1 MRDMTVKIVVP
12 ICGKREFIWIGVF
25 MVWRV
30 SNILVTMP
38 QCDPMN
44 INGTP
49 TRTLRAHPEQRIID
63 IIDQTRLPH
72 ALHWLRVSTLDEA
85 AHSIRAMQVRGAPL
99 IGAAAAYGLAIALTN
114 DASDAH
120 LQQAAQLLRSTR
132 PTAVNLHW
140 ALTRMEA
147 ALKPLPAAQR
157 LTAAWQEASA
167 IAEEDVL
174 QNAAIGQHGLG
185 LFRQIAHHS
194 SKVLNI
200 MTHCNAG
207 WLATVDWGTALSP
220 VYAADDAGLPIHVW
234 VSETRPRNQ
243 GLLTA
248 WELAQHGVPH
258 TLIADNAAGILMREG
273 KVDAVIVGADRI
285 AANGDVAN
293 KVGTYLKALA
303 CADNGIPFYVAA
315 PRSTL
320 DFACPDG
327 AAIPIEERDGDEFRR
342 VHGLDARG
350 VPSALHQLPD
360 REAVAN
366 PAFDVTPARLVT
378 AIITERGICPANQ
391 LAMLYPESANV

>member
-1 MRDMTVKIVVP
+1 
-12 ICGKREFIWIGVF
+12 
-25 MVWRV
+25 
-30 SNILVTMP
+30 
-38 QCDPMN
+38 MN
-44 INGTP
+44 IDGTP
-49 TRTLRAHPEQRIID
+49 TRTLRAHPERRAIN

-72 ALHWLRVSTLDEA
+72 ALHWLRVATLDEA
-85 AHSIRAMQVRGAPL
+85 AHAIRAMQVRGAPL
-99 IGAAAAYGLAIALTN
+99 IGATAAYGLAIALGD
-114 DASDAH
+114 DASESR
-120 LQQAAQLLRSTR
+120 LRHALAVLGATR

-140 ALTRMEA
+140 ALQRMQAALWPLSPEKRQAAAWTEA
-147 ALKPLPAAQR
+147 A
-157 LTAAWQEASA
+157 A
-167 IAEEDVL
+167 IAEEDVA
-174 QNAAIGQHGLG
+174 QNAAIGRHGLD
-185 LFRQIAHHS
+185 LFRQVS
-194 SKVLNI
+194 RRQGTTLNI

-220 VYAADDAGLPIHVW
+220 VYTAHDAGLPVHVW

-327 AAIPIEERDGDEFRR
+327 TAIPIEERDGDEFRL
-342 VHGLDARG
+342 VHGLDHHG
-350 VPSALHQLPD
+350 VPGALQQLSSG
-360 REAVAN
+360 EAVAN
-366 PAFDVTPARLVT
+366 PAFDVTPARLVS
-378 AIITERGICPANQ
+378 AIITERGVCPASREG
-391 LAMLYPESANV
+391 LLGLYPEEKHG

>member
-1 MRDMTVKIVVP
+1 
-12 ICGKREFIWIGVF
+12 
-25 MVWRV
+25 
-30 SNILVTMP
+30 
-38 QCDPMN
+38 MN
-44 INGTP
+44 IDSIP
-49 TRTLRAHPEQRIID
+49 TRTLHAHPERRVID

-72 ALHWLRVSTLDEA
+72 ALHWMRVAKLDEA
-85 AHSIRAMQVRGAPL
+85 AHAIRAMQVRGAPL
-99 IGAAAAYGLAIALTN
+99 IGVTAAYGLAIALTA

-120 LQQAAQLLRSTR
+120 LQQAAAVLRSTR

-140 ALTRMEA
+140 ALHRMESV
-147 ALKPLPAAQR
+147 LVPLAPEKRCQ
-157 LTAAWQEASA
+157 AAWVEAAA
-167 IAEEDVL
+167 IAEEDVA
-174 QNAAIGQHGLG
+174 QNAAIGRHGLG
-185 LFRQIAHHS
+185 LFRQIARRQGS
-194 SKVLNI
+194 GPNSALNI

-220 VYAADDAGLPIHVW
+220 VYAAYDAGLPVHVW

-303 CADNGIPFYVAA
+303 GADNDIPFYVAA

-320 DFACPDG
+320 DFACFDG

-342 VHGLDARG
+342 VHGLDSRG
-350 VPSALHQLPD
+350 VPSALSQLP
-360 REAVAN
+360 EKETVAN

-378 AIITERGICPANQ
+378 AIITERGVCPASREG
-391 LAMLYPESANV
+391 LRTLYPEVERG

>member
-1 MRDMTVKIVVP
+1 
-12 ICGKREFIWIGVF
+12 
-25 MVWRV
+25 
-30 SNILVTMP
+30 
-38 QCDPMN
+38 MN
-44 INGTP
+44 IDGTP
-49 TRTLRAHPEQRIID
+49 TRTLRAHPERRAID

-72 ALHWLRVSTLDEA
+72 ALHWVRVATLDEA
-85 AHSIRAMQVRGAPL
+85 AHAIRAMQVRGAPL
-99 IGAAAAYGLAIALTN
+99 IGATAAYGLAIALSG
-114 DASDAH
+114 DASDTGLEHAVTV
-120 LQQAAQLLRSTR
+120 LGATR

-140 ALTRMEA
+140 ALARMQR
-147 ALKPLPAAQR
+147 ALAPLPAAER
-157 LTAAWQEASA
+157 GTAAWQEAAA
-167 IAEEDVL
+167 IAEEDVA
-174 QNAAIGQHGLG
+174 QNAAIGQHGLA
-185 LFRQIAHHS
+185 LLRQLPRRQGNT
-194 SKVLNI
+194 LNV

-220 VYAADDAGLPIHVW
+220 VYAAHDAGLPVHVW

-258 TLIADNAAGILMREG
+258 TLIADNAAGLLMREG

-293 KVGTYLKALA
+293 KIGTYLKGLA

-342 VHGLDARG
+342 VHGLDAHAT
-350 VPSALHQLPD
+350 PTALQQLPAAQ
-360 REAVAN
+360 AVAN
-366 PAFDVTPARLVT
+366 PAFDVTPARLVD
-378 AIITERGICPANQ
+378 AIITERGSCPASCDG
-391 LAMLYPESANV
+391 LLDLYPEMRDV

>member
-1 MRDMTVKIVVP
+1 MFLRLDRDQ
-12 ICGKREFIWIGVF
+12 
-25 MVWRV
+25 
-30 SNILVTMP
+30 NTMP
-38 QCDPMN
+38 QCRPMN
-44 INGTP
+44 IDGTP
-49 TRTLRAHPEQRIID
+49 TRTLRAHPERRVID

-72 ALHWLRVSTLDEA
+72 ALHWVRLSTLAEA
-85 AHSIRAMQVRGAPL
+85 AHAIRAMQVRGAPL
-99 IGAAAAYGLAIALTN
+99 IGATAAYGLAIALQ
-114 DASDAH
+114 DESGDAH
-120 LQQAAQLLRSTR
+120 LADAAKLLRSTR

-140 ALTRMEA
+140 ALTRMERHLA
-147 ALKPLPAAQR
+147 PLPPNQR
-157 LTAAWQEASA
+157 QAAAWVEAAA
-167 IAEEDVL
+167 IAEEDVA

-185 LFRQIAHHS
+185 LFRQRPRREGS
-194 SKVLNI
+194 CLNI

-220 VYAADDAGLPIHVW
+220 VYAAYDAGLPVHIW

-273 KVDAVIVGADRI
+273 RVDAVIVGADRI

-327 AAIPIEERDGDEFRR
+327 AAIPIEARDADEFRR
-342 VHGLDARG
+342 VLGLDSRG
-350 VPSALHQLPD
+350 VPSALQQLPTG
-360 REAVAN
+360 EAVAN

-378 AIITERGICPANQ
+378 ALITERGTCPASRAGL
-391 LAMLYPESANV
+391 LALYPEENHG